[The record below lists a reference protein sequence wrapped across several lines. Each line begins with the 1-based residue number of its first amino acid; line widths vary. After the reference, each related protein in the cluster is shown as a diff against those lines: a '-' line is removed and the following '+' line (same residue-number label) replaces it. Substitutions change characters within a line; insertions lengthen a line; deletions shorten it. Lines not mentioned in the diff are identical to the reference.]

1 MKTMEKAFVLA
12 FLVTVL
18 LSFTGLAGASEDIPN
33 HILRLHVLANSDT
46 SEDQELKLS
55 VRDRILAESE
65 GIFFG
70 VHTKEEAEDAVT
82 EHIGCLEAAAHD
94 EIQKHGYS
102 YPVEIGLENTYFPT
116 RQYGEIT
123 LPAGRYDALRVKIGK
138 AEGHNWWCVMFPSL
152 CVPAAGDGTELED
165 VLSASQMDLVEG
177 GYEIKFK
184 TVELYEQAK
193 EWIAGHF

>member
-102 YPVEIGLENTYFPT
+102 YPVEIRLENTYFPT

-184 TVELYEQAK
+184 TVELYEQVK